1 MVLFV
6 TLPTPNCPKILQI
19 KRRYSIIHSDEY
31 YVRLFYPVPSVI
43 ISKPLSTKEAG
54 SSPSKVWFPA
64 SFTHHR
70 YAYGYKT
77 MITIFVR
84 ENNPLT
90 PNFYNNLIA
99 QLQFHRLT
107 CTCGHSGCLS
117 VHGYYTRSLKVPAG
131 KLCFRICRVICS
143 CCHHTHA
150 LLPSFMVPYSQISM
164 NEQAEVISAHEAKG
178 GMESLLNRNPSID
191 ESNCRYIIRC
201 FLRHW
206 KQRLLSEKITLSNK
220 AALCRGCFSA
230 FARQFMQ
237 IHCTPNI
244 LFLNTT

>member
-1 MVLFV
+1 MNITSDCFILYLLLSYQSHYQQKKQDPPRPKFGF
-6 TLPTPNCPKILQI
+6 LPHSHTIGTPM
-19 KRRYSIIHSDEY
+19 
-31 YVRLFYPVPSVI
+31 
-43 ISKPLSTKEAG
+43 
-54 SSPSKVWFPA
+54 
-64 SFTHHR
+64 
-70 YAYGYKT
+70 KT

-117 VHGYYTRSLKVPAG
+117 VHGYYIRSLKVPAG
-131 KLCFRICRVICS
+131 KLFFRICRVICS

-178 GMESLLNRNPSID
+178 GEGKPPEQESFHR
-191 ESNCRYIIRC
+191 
-201 FLRHW
+201 
-206 KQRLLSEKITLSNK
+206 
-220 AALCRGCFSA
+220 
-230 FARQFMQ
+230 
-237 IHCTPNI
+237 
-244 LFLNTT
+244 

>member
-1 MVLFV
+1 M
-6 TLPTPNCPKILQI
+6 
-19 KRRYSIIHSDEY
+19 
-31 YVRLFYPVPSVI
+31 
-43 ISKPLSTKEAG
+43 
-54 SSPSKVWFPA
+54 
-64 SFTHHR
+64 
-70 YAYGYKT
+70 
-77 MITIFVR
+77 
-84 ENNPLT
+84 
-90 PNFYNNLIA
+90 
-99 QLQFHRLT
+99 
-107 CTCGHSGCLS
+107 
-117 VHGYYTRSLKVPAG
+117 RSLKVPAG
-131 KLCFRICRVICS
+131 KLFFRICRVICS

-164 NEQAEVISAHEAKG
+164 NEQAEVISAHESKG
-178 GMESLLNRNPSID
+178 GREILLNRNPSID

-220 AALCRGCFSA
+220 AELCRGCFSA